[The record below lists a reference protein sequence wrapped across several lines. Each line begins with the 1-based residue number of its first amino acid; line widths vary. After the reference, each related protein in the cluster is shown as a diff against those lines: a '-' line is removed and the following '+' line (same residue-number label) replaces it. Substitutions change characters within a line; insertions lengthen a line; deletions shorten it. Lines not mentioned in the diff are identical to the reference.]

1 MLTGQIIGIA
11 AIAVSSVIYLQRT
24 RKKMIACKLI
34 TDLLWVIHHLCIFSY
49 TAAATTAIA
58 IGREFIF
65 MQESKKWSK
74 SPVWIWVFSILFF
87 VSAFFT
93 WKDIFSI
100 FPPVASS
107 LATIGFFCKN
117 VKMIRIFSLLS
128 SFGMMAYG
136 IHYLSIPTIINE
148 VIVEVSIIT
157 MLIKSQKESVLKS
170 RHLIEFKISQIKNS
184 YNKR

>member
-1 MLTGQIIGIA
+1 MLIGQIIGII

-24 RKKMIACKLI
+24 RKKMIICKLI

-65 MQESKKWSK
+65 MQENKKWSK
-74 SPVWIWVFSILFF
+74 SPIWICIFSILFF
-87 VSAFFT
+87 ASAIFT

-107 LATIGFFCKN
+107 LATIGFFCKK
-117 VKMIRIFSLLS
+117 VKKIRIFSLLS

-136 IHYLSIPTIINE
+136 IHYFSIPTILNE
-148 VIVEVSIIT
+148 IIVEISIIT
-157 MLIKSQKESVLKS
+157 TLIKP
-170 RHLIEFKISQIKNS
+170 KNDS
-184 YNKR
+184 AECE